1 MDFDLINTNDF
12 FLFLEINVNE
22 VIAILIAIN
31 FSIKNSCSFS
41 YLLSNIKIFNFIR
54 QKEKKQWQHSLFSNS
69 TAHLPFLFLFF
80 GFYIKLKTLLGFT
93 KQ

>member
-31 FSIKNSCSFS
+31 FSINNSCSFS

-54 QKEKKQWQHSLFSNS
+54 QKEKNNGSTLCSPILQLICPSSSYSLVFTSN
-69 TAHLPFLFLFF
+69 
-80 GFYIKLKTLLGFT
+80 
-93 KQ
+93 